1 MNTTISRP
9 RRARGTAL
17 VAAAIA
23 AGVLSAPLALSSAYA
38 AEAAS
43 VTTAAPSTDAASR
56 AALYVGVRQ
65 VGVGDPIPV
74 TVVGGA
80 AGEVWE
86 IVLVEP
92 ETTLG
97 TLTIGADGTGSTLVS
112 LPADS
117 DPGSVAI
124 VARSGGA
131 ELTTGL
137 SSAGDA
143 PQEAAAAPAPA
154 PAPEAAVQTP
164 AFPAGAAVGVAA
176 GAALVAASV
185 AGVVIVTRRHR
196 FTP

>member
-1 MNTTISRP
+1 MNTTRSRR
-9 RRARGTAL
+9 RRARGTVL

-23 AGVLSAPLALSSAYA
+23 AGALSAPLALGSAYA

-43 VTTAAPSTDAASR
+43 VTTTAPSADAASR

-65 VGVGDPIPV
+65 AGVGDPIPV

-86 IVLVEP
+86 IVLVAP

-97 TLTIGADGTGSTLVS
+97 TLTVGADGTGSTLVS

-143 PQEAAAAPAPA
+143 QQEAAAAPAPA
-154 PAPEAAVQTP
+154 PEAAAQTP

-176 GAALVAASV
+176 GAVLVAASV
-185 AGVVIVTRRHR
+185 AGVVIVIRRRR
-196 FTP
+196 FTH